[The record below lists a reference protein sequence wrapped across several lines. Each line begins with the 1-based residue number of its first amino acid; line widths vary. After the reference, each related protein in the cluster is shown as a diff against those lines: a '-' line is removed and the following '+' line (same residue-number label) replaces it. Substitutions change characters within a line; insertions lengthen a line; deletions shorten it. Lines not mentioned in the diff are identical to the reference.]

1 MSILTIS
8 GRTAMA
14 EALIEQPIHMAWGV
28 GEATWDNVTPPPED
42 VNAVTLLSEVGRR
55 AVFEKRFV
63 IPNNDGDIVVPNG
76 RFSFSDIPTRNV
88 YFSFKLDFEDAADK
102 IIRELAVY
110 TNTETDIAL
119 PPGQKYFLPADL
131 AVPGILL
138 LLENITPVFRNAA
151 TRETFEFVVT
161 L

>member
-1 MSILTIS
+1 MLQCPVILF
-8 GRTAMA
+8 
-14 EALIEQPIHMAWGV
+14 MAWGV
-28 GEATWDNVTPPPED
+28 GEATWDNVNPPNESVD
-42 VNAVTLLSEVGRR
+42 AIALVEEVGRR

-63 IPNNDGDIVVPNG
+63 VPDDDGDIVVPNG

-110 TNTETDIAL
+110 TNTETDSAL
-119 PPGQKYFLPADL
+119 PPGQKYFLGTHITNQ
-131 AVPGILL
+131 GILL
-138 LLENITPVFRNAA
+138 LLENITPVYRNAA

>member
-28 GEATWDNVTPPPED
+28 GEATWDNVNPPNESVD
-42 VNAVTLLSEVGRR
+42 AIALVEEVGRR

-63 IPNNDGDIVVPNG
+63 VPDDDGDIVVPNG
-76 RFSFSDIPTRNV
+76 RFSFSDIPTRNA

-110 TNTETDIAL
+110 TNTETDSAL
-119 PPGQKYFLPADL
+119 PLGQKYFFGTHITNQ
-131 AVPGILL
+131 GILL
-138 LLENITPVFRNAA
+138 LLENITPVYRNAA

>member
-28 GEATWDNVTPPPED
+28 GEATWDNVNPPNESVD
-42 VNAVTLLSEVGRR
+42 AIALVEEVGRR

-63 IPNNDGDIVVPNG
+63 VPDDDGDIVVPNG

-110 TNTETDIAL
+110 TNTETDSAL
-119 PPGQKYFLPADL
+119 PPGQKYFLGTHITNQ
-131 AVPGILL
+131 GILL
-138 LLENITPVFRNAA
+138 LLENITPVYRNAA

>member
-28 GEATWDNVTPPPED
+28 GEATWDNVNPPNESVD
-42 VNAVTLLSEVGRR
+42 AIALVEEVGRR

-63 IPNNDGDIVVPNG
+63 VPDDDGDIVVPNG
-76 RFSFSDIPTRNV
+76 RFSFSDIPTRNA

-110 TNTETDIAL
+110 TNTETDSAL
-119 PPGQKYFLPADL
+119 PPGQKYFFGTHITNQ
-131 AVPGILL
+131 GILL
-138 LLENITPVFRNAA
+138 LLENITPVYRNAA

>member
-1 MSILTIS
+1 
-8 GRTAMA
+8 MA

-28 GEATWDNVTPPPED
+28 GEATWDNVNPPNESVD
-42 VNAVTLLSEVGRR
+42 AISLVEEVGRR

-63 IPNNDGDIVVPNG
+63 VPDDDGDIVVPNG

-110 TNTETDIAL
+110 TNTETDSAL
-119 PPGQKYFLPADL
+119 PPGQKYFLGTHITNQ
-131 AVPGILL
+131 GILL
-138 LLENITPVFRNAA
+138 LLENITPVYRNAA
-151 TRETFEFVVT
+151 TRESFEFVVT